1 MNEDQEKAYRN
12 LYDAV
17 TELFDNW
24 DNIEDIYLSDFIAI
38 RKAKCESLEKKIDQL
53 DDELYNQ
60 YLELEYFENKKKDQ
74 IQTRL
79 DV

>member
-17 TELFDNW
+17 TELFDTW

-38 RKAKCESLEKKIDQL
+38 RKAKIKVWREFHQQWEKEKENGTL
-53 DDELYNQ
+53 D
-60 YLELEYFENKKKDQ
+60 
-74 IQTRL
+74 
-79 DV
+79 